1 MHASRRLRGALR
13 TLTARVVALALLTAL
28 LLVGCGRRE
37 WPDDL
42 LVLAVPTAARTLDP
56 RLAVDAA
63 STRIWRLVFAGLT
76 SVAPTG
82 EVHLALAESL
92 TATAWDSD
100 GEPLAV
106 IATLRPGLRFHDG
119 RPVEAEDVA
128 CTWRSAM
135 DPRLG
140 SPVAG
145 ELGRRV
151 RAVPPLDARRV
162 RFGLHAPLATFASD
176 LILGIVPRSACSQP
190 NLALIEPI
198 GAGEFAVVDAGDLAA
213 VRLRRVGPTPAGAA
227 RSLLIRAVSDETGRL
242 LSVLAGGADLAL
254 GLSPLALQAATGHR
268 GARLARAPGIAWTY
282 LGLNTRDPAVAD
294 PRVRRALSLAV
305 DRAALVHALLDGR
318 GRPAPSMFPSGHWV
332 APPDFLPPAQDVA
345 AAAALLDAAGLSAD
359 AAGVRLRLRLLV
371 PPSRPRRREAD
382 ALAVALRA
390 IGVEVTV
397 RSLELGTLLA
407 ELRAGRFQAFLLGL
421 PEPLEPDYLG
431 WMFHS
436 ANHPGAPPRWPEAP
450 ATPPTGLDCQPIV
463 DAVRAAW
470 LHDAAMEG
478 LGLAT
483 PRGAGNRTG
492 VADPLLDCL
501 LAIGRRRADR
511 TLRAHAYHTA
521 IHRLGE
527 LVPVIS
533 LWHEDQVALVHPRVG
548 PTTPAADGRLSA
560 YVDAPLA
567 PRSDVT
573 ATLLEAP

>member
-1 MHASRRLRGALR
+1 MRPHP
-13 TLTARVVALALLTAL
+13 ARFAALALLPAL
-28 LLVGCGRRE
+28 LLNSCSRRE

-76 SVAPTG
+76 TVAPSG

-92 TATAWDSD
+92 TPTAWDRD
-100 GEPLAV
+100 GEPLAIV
-106 IATLRPGLRFHDG
+106 ATLRPGLRFHDG
-119 RPVEAEDVA
+119 RPVEADDVA

-145 ELGRRV
+145 ELARRV
-151 RAVPPLDARRV
+151 RAVTRLDARRV
-162 RFGLHAPLATFASD
+162 RFDLHAPLATFASD
-176 LILGIVPRSACSQP
+176 LILGVVPRSACADP
-190 NLALIEPI
+190 KLALREPI
-198 GAGEFAVVDAGDLAA
+198 GAGAFAVVDAHDLAA
-213 VRLRRVGPTPAGAA
+213 VHLRRVGPAPTGAA
-227 RSLLIRAVSDETGRL
+227 KAVLIRAVSDETGRL

-254 GLSPLALQAATGHR
+254 GLSPLALQAAAGHR
-268 GARLARAPGIAWTY
+268 GARLERAPSIAWTY
-282 LGLNTRDPAVAD
+282 LGLNTRDPSLAD

-305 DRAALVHALLDGR
+305 DRPALIQALLDGR

-332 APPDFLPPAQDVA
+332 APADLPPPPLDLA
-345 AAAALLDAAGLSAD
+345 AAASLLDAAGLKAD
-359 AAGVRLRLRLLV
+359 AGGVRLRLRLLV

-382 ALAVALRA
+382 ALARALWA
-390 IGVEVTV
+390 VGVQVTV

-407 ELRAGRFQAFLLGL
+407 ELRAGRFQAFLLSL

-436 ANHPGAPPRWPEAP
+436 ANRPGTAPPWPEPPQAAP
-450 ATPPTGLDCQPIV
+450 PGLDCQPV
-463 DAVRAAW
+463 VAAARAAW
-470 LHDAAMEG
+470 LHDAALEA

-492 VADPLLDCL
+492 VVDPLLDCL
-501 LAIGRRRADR
+501 LEIGRRRADR
-511 TLRAHAYHTA
+511 SLRAHAYRAA
-521 IHRLGE
+521 IHRVGE

-548 PTTPAADGRLSA
+548 PTTPVADGRLSA
-560 YVDAPLA
+560 YVDATLA
-567 PRSDVT
+567 PRAAAIS
-573 ATLLEAP
+573 LGSEAP